1 MARGVGIVMV
11 NCFCKDYAN
20 ANNSTDW
27 WQAGGDRNRIN
38 CTGEKGRGGAP
49 RQTELSRNCQ
59 SKTLRADEIKSGWKL
74 EVHISLS
81 LSLISE
87 KIMKYEVNYIFSV

>member
-1 MARGVGIVMV
+1 MQTQTIPLTGGRQAEIETELTARARRG
-11 NCFCKDYAN
+11 
-20 ANNSTDW
+20 
-27 WQAGGDRNRIN
+27 
-38 CTGEKGRGGAP
+38 GRGS

-87 KIMKYEVNYIFSV
+87 KIMKYEVFLFYFIFFLYNYREC